1 MYHQHM
7 NLITVLSRDNFVS
20 KERNLTLCFQATERM
35 VVPVLKF
42 YTETIRRYADVR
54 NVIII
59 D

>member
-1 MYHQHM
+1 M
-7 NLITVLSRDNFVS
+7 VLSRDIFVS